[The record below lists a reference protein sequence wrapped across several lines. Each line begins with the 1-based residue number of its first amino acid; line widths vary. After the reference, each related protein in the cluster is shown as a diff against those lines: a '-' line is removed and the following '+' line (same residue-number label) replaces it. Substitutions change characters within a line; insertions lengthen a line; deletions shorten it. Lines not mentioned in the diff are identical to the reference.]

1 MEREIPKP
9 VAPPAPAA
17 FPVIAL
23 VASAGGLEAVS
34 RVLGPLPGD
43 LAAAI
48 VVLIHQSPDRVS
60 VIAEILGGRCAMPVA
75 AAEHDRRLRPATV
88 IVAPP
93 GRHVLIGPGP
103 TVGLI
108 VSGAVPPS
116 RPSADLLL
124 ATLATAVGPSA
135 IAVVLSGGGHDGATG
150 ATAVHRYGGTV
161 VASDAAS
168 SESFSMP
175 LATIERDHAVDHV
188 VDLDAIPALLTELV
202 AAAQQHGGR
211 PHSGSK

>member
-1 MEREIPKP
+1 VERETPSP
-9 VAPPAPAA
+9 VAPGAQAG
-17 FPVIAL
+17 FPVVAL

-34 RVLGPLPGD
+34 RVLGPLPED
-43 LAAAI
+43 LPAAI

-60 VIAEILGGRCAMPVA
+60 VIAEILARRCAMPVA
-75 AAEHDRRLRPATV
+75 AAEHGSRLFPATV

-161 VASDAAS
+161 LASDAAS

-175 LATIERDHAVDHV
+175 LAAIERDHAVDHV
-188 VDLDAIPALLTELV
+188 VDLDAIPGLLQELV
-202 AAAQQHGGR
+202 AAQRHGDR
-211 PHSGSK
+211 PHSASK